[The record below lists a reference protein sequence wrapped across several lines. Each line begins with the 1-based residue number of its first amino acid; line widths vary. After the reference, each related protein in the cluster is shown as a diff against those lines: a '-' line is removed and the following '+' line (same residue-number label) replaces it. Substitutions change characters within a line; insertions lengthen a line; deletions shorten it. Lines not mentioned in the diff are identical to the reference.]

1 MSAVRKWAVAR
12 AAVVVAGIAV
22 TVAAA
27 TGSFGGNG
35 SDTPPLPT
43 GGANRPTIYAV
54 GRDPLR
60 MRGNG
65 FKAGEHVTVKAKGAA
80 AGARV
85 DTATASRRGTFVT
98 VLRGVK
104 GCDSID
110 VTARGD
116 RGSRAS
122 FNLSSFVCG

>member
-1 MSAVRKWAVAR
+1 VRKWAVAL
-12 AAVVVAGIAV
+12 AVVTAAGAWV
-22 TVAAA
+22 TVAGAA
-27 TGSFGGNG
+27 GSFTEHG
-35 SDTPPLPT
+35 SDLTAPAAVGT
-43 GGANRPTIYAV
+43 DRPTIYAV

-60 MRGNG
+60 IRGSG
-65 FKAGEHVTVKAKGAA
+65 FKAGEHVTVTAKGATA
-80 AGARV
+80 SARV
-85 DTATASRRGTFVT
+85 RTTAAARRGSFVT